1 MILLIHSLEIILLLL
16 VASLGYRVV
25 KGYQSEYISSPGE
38 DSELEPKVTIISNC
52 SGEIMDGKSIVEAYI
67 DDFFTAEPAG
77 FDHPLSV
84 FKQTEQIEIKKPSIE
99 QVTKPNVENTDRS
112 ISSKVID
119 AMMAEA
125 DLACAS

>member
-25 KGYQSEYISSPGE
+25 KGYRAEHISSLSE
-38 DSELEPKVTIISNC
+38 DCELEPKIAIISNR
-52 SGEIMDGKSIVEAYI
+52 SEDIMDGKSIVEAYI
-67 DDFFTAEPAG
+67 DDFFTAESG
-77 FDHPLSV
+77 DFDHPLSLL
-84 FKQTEQIEIKKPSIE
+84 KQAEQLEIKTPSME
-99 QVTKPNVENTDRS
+99 QVTKSKVENSDRS